1 MPVNTTIFARVMTAF
16 TAAFVLS
23 GFAINNARALG
34 PRLGIVGSDSNSNL

>member
-34 PRLGIVGSDSNSNL
+34 IVGSDSNSNL